1 MSSRMP
7 SAMFRPGSVY
17 PKIEGAVLCQSVIF
31 PGQQHHCVLLPHC
44 IQGLHPNFSSQLLNH
59 CFDGWAPWETLL
71 RLSLPPIQG
80 GSKWVLSFRA
90 VLTPALGK
98 TRRGRPALH
107 CRIAG
112 GRGGKE
118 GRGAAVGLL
127 LSPAASACSARPKG
141 LKACLWGGAGGG
153 GRRSGVPRSI
163 PCLPE
168 PPRTRSRERRGAA
181 VPSAGSC
188 LLCHFPGAI
197 PGNYPYLWQE
207 NRLLMHQHS
216 CFDTFD
222 E

>member
-1 MSSRMP
+1 MFYYPIVFRGYIRTFPLSSLITALMDELPEKRSCGCRCHRSRVDQNGCSASELSSR
-7 SAMFRPGSVY
+7 
-17 PKIEGAVLCQSVIF
+17 
-31 PGQQHHCVLLPHC
+31 
-44 IQGLHPNFSSQLLNH
+44 QL
-59 CFDGWAPWETLL
+59 WAK
-71 RLSLPPIQG
+71 RGRG
-80 GSKWVLSFRA
+80 GS
-90 VLTPALGK
+90 
-98 TRRGRPALH
+98 ALH
-107 CRIAG
+107 CRVAG

-197 PGNYPYLWQE
+197 PGNYPYL
-207 NRLLMHQHS
+207 
-216 CFDTFD
+216 
-222 E
+222 